1 VDTDPEETYAT
12 LLQRTDDDWKAKA
25 MLQVLQMERA
35 ALLSPV
41 TNDLKALT
49 GSGPRSF
56 AQFLVDN
63 LASFKDEA

>member
-1 VDTDPEETYAT
+1 
-12 LLQRTDDDWKAKA
+12 

-35 ALLSPV
+35 SLLSPV

-63 LASFKDEA
+63 LESFKEKT